1 MRKFL
6 SLKTPIVLAGL
17 LFANTAAWGHSKTDL
32 ITVSTGDTLT
42 GAINNMAAGKL
53 SLSTDYAGTISIKWR
68 EIEQIQS
75 RYLYEVRLDEGE
87 RLYGRFVAG
96 DTADQLTFRSHGQN
110 RQLKIDDIVEVRSS
124 ARPCKFRSLSAS
136 PRDGSEL
143 RLPGSLASR
152 RIAPNPY
159 TDR

>member
-6 SLKTPIVLAGL
+6 SLKLPIVLAGL

-42 GAINNMAAGKL
+42 GAINNMVAGKL

-75 RYLYEVRLDEGE
+75 RYLYEVRLDEG
-87 RLYGRFVAG
+87 
-96 DTADQLTFRSHGQN
+96 GQTLRPFCRRGYRPIN
-110 RQLKIDDIVEVRSS
+110 SLFEQTSDSSWGQKFCQVMSS
-124 ARPCKFRSLSAS
+124 AWPCKFRGLCAS
-136 PRDGSEL
+136 PRR
-143 RLPGSLASR
+143 RL
-152 RIAPNPY
+152 
-159 TDR
+159 